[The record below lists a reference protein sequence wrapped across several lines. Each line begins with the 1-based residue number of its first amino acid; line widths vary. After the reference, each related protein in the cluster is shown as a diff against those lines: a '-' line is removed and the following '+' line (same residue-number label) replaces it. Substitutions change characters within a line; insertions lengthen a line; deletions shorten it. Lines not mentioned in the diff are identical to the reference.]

1 MANLNRKNVK
11 NQYILMINK
20 YFYPMKRENIDQ
32 LVKVEYHQAD
42 ECPLK
47 GSQLSFFQ
55 IVYVISGKGSF
66 TINDNLATYGKGSLI
81 LLTPNDQHFLEIKE
95 KTELLLVKFSER
107 YIKDYKWNSINS
119 IGCLLYGASYLS
131 GCILQNK
138 PDVVLVDSIV
148 NSLLHGINHPDLYQ
162 EELTLHYVNALIV
175 IAARNIS
182 KMRTEN
188 IASNTDK
195 RILEIINYI
204 QGNIHDPALLKV
216 SVISQ
221 KFGLSETYLGSYFKN
236 QSGETIT
243 HYILNYKMRLIEHR
257 LLFSDMRINE
267 IVTEF
272 GFSDESH
279 LNKFFKKQHKMSLTE
294 FKKAKGSV
302 KSKV

>member
-1 MANLNRKNVK
+1 
-11 NQYILMINK
+11 
-20 YFYPMKRENIDQ
+20 MKRENIDQ
-32 LVKVEYHQAD
+32 LVKVEYHQA
-42 ECPLK
+42 ENCPLK
-47 GSQLSFFQ
+47 DIQFSFFQ
-55 IVYVISGKGSF
+55 IVYVISGKGAF
-66 TINDNLATYGKGSLI
+66 TINNNLASYSKGSLI
-81 LLTPNDQHFLEIKE
+81 LLTPNDQHYLEIEE

-107 YIKDYKWNSINS
+107 YVKDYKWNNINS

-138 PDVVLVDSIV
+138 SDVVLVDSIV
-148 NSLLHGINHPDLYQ
+148 ASLLHEINHPDIYQ

-182 KMRTEN
+182 KLRAEN
-188 IASNTDK
+188 IGSNTDK
-195 RILEIINYI
+195 RIVEIIDYI
-204 QGNIHDPALLKV
+204 QGNIHDPGLLKV

-236 QSGETIT
+236 HSGETIT
-243 HYILNYKMRLIEHR
+243 HYILNYKLRLIEHR

-279 LNKFFKKQHKMSLTE
+279 LNKFFKKQHQMSLTE
-294 FKKAKGSV
+294 FKRNKGLS

>member
-1 MANLNRKNVK
+1 
-11 NQYILMINK
+11 MINK

-32 LVKVEYHQAD
+32 LVKVEYHVT
-42 ECPLK
+42 ENCPLK
-47 GSQLSFFQ
+47 GNQYSFFQ
-55 IVYVISGKGSF
+55 IIYVISGKGSF
-66 TINDNLATYGKGSLI
+66 TINNNIASYSNGSLI
-81 LLTPNDQHFLEIKE
+81 LLTPDDKHHLDVEV

-107 YIKDYKWNSINS
+107 YVKDYKWNSINS

-148 NSLLHGINHPDLYQ
+148 TSLLHGLNHPDLYQ

-182 KMRTEN
+182 KMRVEHA
-188 IASNTDK
+188 ASNTDK
-195 RILEIINYI
+195 RIVDIINYI

-216 SVISQ
+216 SVIAQ

-236 QSGETIT
+236 QCGETIT
-243 HYILNYKMRLIEHR
+243 HYILNYKLRLIEHR

-279 LNKFFKKQHKMSLTE
+279 LNKFFKKQHNMSLTE
-294 FKKAKGSV
+294 FKRSRSLP
-302 KSKV
+302 KSIV

>member
-1 MANLNRKNVK
+1 
-11 NQYILMINK
+11 
-20 YFYPMKRENIDQ
+20 MKRENIDQ
-32 LVKVEYHQAD
+32 LVKVEYHQA
-42 ECPLK
+42 ENCPLK
-47 GSQLSFFQ
+47 DIQFSFFQ

-66 TINDNLATYGKGSLI
+66 IINNNIASFTKGSLI
-81 LLTPNDQHFLEIKE
+81 LMTPDDQHSLNIEE

-107 YIKDYKWNSINS
+107 YIKDYRWNSIDS

-138 PDVVLVDSIV
+138 PDIVLVDSIIA
-148 NSLLHGINHPDLYQ
+148 SLLHGIDHPDLYQ

-182 KMRTEN
+182 KMRAEN
-188 IASNTDK
+188 ISSNSDK
-195 RILEIINYI
+195 RIVEIINYI

-236 QSGETIT
+236 HSGETIT
-243 HYILNYKMRLIEHR
+243 HYILNYKLRLIEHR

-279 LNKFFKKQHKMSLTE
+279 LNKFFKKQHKISLTE
-294 FKKAKGSV
+294 FKKT
-302 KSKV
+302 KSAEKSIV

>member
-1 MANLNRKNVK
+1 M
-11 NQYILMINK
+11 
-20 YFYPMKRENIDQ
+20 DQ
-32 LVKVEYHQAD
+32 LVKVEYHQA
-42 ECPLK
+42 ENCPLK
-47 GSQLSFFQ
+47 DIQFSFFQ

-66 TINDNLATYGKGSLI
+66 IINNNIASFTKGSLI
-81 LLTPNDQHFLEIKE
+81 LMTPDDQHSLNIEE

-107 YIKDYKWNSINS
+107 YIKDYRWNSIDS

-138 PDVVLVDSIV
+138 PDIVLVDSIIA
-148 NSLLHGINHPDLYQ
+148 SLLHGIDHPDLYQ

-182 KMRTEN
+182 KMRAEN
-188 IASNTDK
+188 ISSNSDK
-195 RILEIINYI
+195 RIVEIINYI

-236 QSGETIT
+236 HSGETIT
-243 HYILNYKMRLIEHR
+243 HYILNYKLRLIEHR

-279 LNKFFKKQHKMSLTE
+279 LNKFFKKQHKISLTE
-294 FKKAKGSV
+294 FKKT
-302 KSKV
+302 KSAEKSIV

>member
-1 MANLNRKNVK
+1 
-11 NQYILMINK
+11 
-20 YFYPMKRENIDQ
+20 MKRENIDQ
-32 LVKVEYHQAD
+32 LVKVEYHQT
-42 ECPLK
+42 ENCPLK
-47 GSQLSFFQ
+47 DIRFSFFQ
-55 IVYVISGKGSF
+55 IVYVISGKGAF
-66 TINDNLATYGKGSLI
+66 TINNNISAYSKGSLI
-81 LLTPNDQHFLEIKE
+81 LLTPDDQHHLDIEE

-107 YIKDYKWNSINS
+107 YVKDYKWKTINS

-138 PDVVLVDSIV
+138 PDVILVESIV
-148 NSLLHGINHPDLYQ
+148 SSLLHGINYPDIYQ

-182 KMRTEN
+182 KMRAEHVG
-188 IASNTDK
+188 SNTDK
-195 RILEIINYI
+195 RILDIIDYI

-243 HYILNYKMRLIEHR
+243 HYILNYKLRLIEHR
-257 LLFSDMRINE
+257 LLFSDMRVNE

-279 LNKFFKKQHKMSLTE
+279 LNKFFKKKHKISLTE
-294 FKKAKGSV
+294 FKKNKSAAKSLV
-302 KSKV
+302 

>member
-1 MANLNRKNVK
+1 
-11 NQYILMINK
+11 
-20 YFYPMKRENIDQ
+20 MK
-32 LVKVEYHQAD
+32 K
-42 ECPLK
+42 
-47 GSQLSFFQ
+47 
-55 IVYVISGKGSF
+55 
-66 TINDNLATYGKGSLI
+66 
-81 LLTPNDQHFLEIKE
+81 
-95 KTELLLVKFSER
+95 KTELLLVKFSEH

-138 PDVVLVDSIV
+138 SDVVLVDSIIA
-148 NSLLHGINHPDLYQ
+148 SLLHGLHYPDLYQ

-182 KMRTEN
+182 KMRVEH

-216 SVISQ
+216 SVIARQ
-221 KFGLSETYLGSYFKN
+221 FGLSETYLGSYFKK
-236 QSGETIT
+236 QCGETIT

-279 LNKFFKKQHKMSLTE
+279 LNKFF
-294 FKKAKGSV
+294 
-302 KSKV
+302 

>member
-1 MANLNRKNVK
+1 
-11 NQYILMINK
+11 MIIK
-20 YFYPMKRENIDQ
+20 YFCSMKRENIDQ
-32 LVKVEYHQAD
+32 LVKVEYHNV
-42 ECPLK
+42 ETCILR
-47 GSQLSFFQ
+47 GNLFSFFQ
-55 IVYVISGKGSF
+55 IIYVISGEGSF
-66 TINDNLATYGKGSLI
+66 TINNNISSYSSGSLM
-81 LLTPNDQHFLEIKE
+81 LLTPDDQHHLEMND
-95 KTELLLVKFSER
+95 KTELLLVKFSEQ
-107 YIKDYKWNSINS
+107 YVKDYKWNNINS

-148 NSLLHGINHPDLYQ
+148 TSLLHGLNHPDLYQ

-188 IASNTDK
+188 VGSNTDK
-195 RILEIINYI
+195 RIVDIINYI

-216 SVISQ
+216 GIIA
-221 KFGLSETYLGSYFKN
+221 KEFGLSETYLGSYFKN
-236 QSGETIT
+236 HCGETIT
-243 HYILNYKMRLIEHR
+243 HYILNYKLRLIEHR

-294 FKKAKGSV
+294 FKKTRSNN
-302 KSKV
+302 KVMV